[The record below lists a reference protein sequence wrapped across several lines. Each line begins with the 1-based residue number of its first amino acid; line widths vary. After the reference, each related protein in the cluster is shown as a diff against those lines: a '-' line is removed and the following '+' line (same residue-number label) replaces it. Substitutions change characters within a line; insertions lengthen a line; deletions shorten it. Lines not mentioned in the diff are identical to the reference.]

1 MDFGK
6 ILMRQG
12 IFLGN
17 FLCDR
22 VQGVERF
29 ATHPRH
35 FPSQV
40 PPPPGPHLE
49 TQEELVERMQMKAA
63 RFVANEYSPQ
73 GRSQWGLGAKRTGE
87 VPRFVNFYIE

>member
-1 MDFGK
+1 MEGCLLEFLETMDFGK

-12 IFLGN
+12 VLLGH

-29 ATHPRH
+29 AAHPRH

-40 PPPPGPHLE
+40 PPTPEH
-49 TQEELVERMQMKAA
+49 TK
-63 RFVANEYSPQ
+63 S
-73 GRSQWGLGAKRTGE
+73 SK
-87 VPRFVNFYIE
+87 